1 MDLPKNGTFG
11 FIFFLL
17 FFSRRVA
24 YPSGAE
30 AAAKLDSKHSP
41 HAELG
46 AGMVCNLPCTIC
58 NPLRFL
64 YGIGKEVRC
73 YSGWTTS
80 AAKPHL
86 ANKQKAPRHNFN
98 QSAEPFGTESSSA
111 QISPDYFLWTLGVY
125 HHPRRR
131 RLRFICSGAPIVA
144 LWFCPPSHFP
154 SLAEWVLFFFT
165 PSS

>member
-46 AGMVCNLPCTIC
+46 A
-58 NPLRFL
+58 
-64 YGIGKEVRC
+64 GKEVRC